1 MEKRVLYD
9 SPTVR
14 VLNVEICRGYAN
26 SLPEPEVNPEI
37 DW

>member
-1 MEKRVLYD
+1 MEKRVQYD

-26 SLPEPEVNPEI
+26 SLYEPVVNPET